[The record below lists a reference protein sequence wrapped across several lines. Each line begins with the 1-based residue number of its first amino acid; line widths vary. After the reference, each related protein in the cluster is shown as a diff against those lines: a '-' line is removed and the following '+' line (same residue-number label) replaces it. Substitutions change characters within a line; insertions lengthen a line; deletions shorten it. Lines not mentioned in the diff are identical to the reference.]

1 MNNQLII
8 AIDLKKER
16 IRIHK
21 KTLHAL
27 GEPKYIQ
34 LLYNPETKQLV
45 IKCYKKGSASE
56 NLFRVALETL
66 RADFSY
72 EICSKELLNLWSETI
87 EDMNTGNT
95 YRIYGE
101 MIDNNNAAL
110 FSMDTLQRT
119 DEV

>member
-1 MNNQLII
+1 MSNQLII

-34 LLYNPETKQLV
+34 LLYNPEAKQLV
-45 IKCYKKGSASE
+45 IKCYEKGSASE

-101 MIDNNNAAL
+101 LIDNNKAAL
-110 FSMDTLQRT
+110 FSMDTLQHT
-119 DEV
+119 DEL